1 MGVVMVGPDGD
12 WHNFQYDGSIHLVP
26 EPDCCRIITPMGCD
40 MLQRVPLSTVM
51 IRQVSSTELALIK
64 DAMEAFENGD
74 PESDVNIRSIAD
86 TNQLGEAIS
95 TCDDYT
101 STEFDIEAAASSSR
115 AASYGKAF
123 CSDLDPQEFVDAAKK
138 LRVLNEVRK
147 VDIGMPLTAAQY
159 DLLTP
164 DVLIGRLILRNRHF
178 LALRICSLLQLRNE
192 RVLLHWAA
200 EKIKRLTSIKPIMED
215 EKIAAII
222 REQAARP

>member
-1 MGVVMVGPDGD
+1 MRLSAAWRAILLPESTEDLVTDRLL
-12 WHNFQYDGSIHLVP
+12 HLVS
-26 EPDCCRIITPMGCD
+26 EPDCCRIITPTGCD

-51 IRQVSSTELALIK
+51 IRRVGSTEPAALIK

-95 TCDDYT
+95 TCIESA
-101 STEFDIEAAASSSR
+101 STEFDIGRQQELLK

-147 VDIGMPLTAAQY
+147 ADIAMPLTAAQY
-159 DLLTP
+159 NLLTP
-164 DVLIGRLILRNRHF
+164 EVLIGRLTLRNRHF
-178 LALRICSLLQLRNE
+178 LALRICDLLQLRNE
-192 RVLLHWAA
+192 GVLVHWAA
-200 EKIKRLTSIKPIMED
+200 EKIRPI
-215 EKIAAII
+215 
-222 REQAARP
+222 